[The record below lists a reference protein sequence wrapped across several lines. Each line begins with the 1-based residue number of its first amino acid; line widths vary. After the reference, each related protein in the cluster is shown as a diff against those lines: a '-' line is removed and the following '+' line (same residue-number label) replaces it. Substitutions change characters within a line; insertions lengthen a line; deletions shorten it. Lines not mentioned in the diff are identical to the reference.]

1 MKPGVTRLSFFNYLL
16 AFFLSIEILTLV
28 STSGYFLIHDSYNVA
43 SPTET
48 NNILTNLTFWS
59 EIWAIPFVP
68 ISGILHDCGTSCH
81 VHFWGCHLY
90 CRSCSSPL
98 LPNCLP
104 RSPHRPY
111 SSGTRHC
118 SIADQPSGCRL
129 CHQLKEGSCFCLC
142 WYCFRSWSCYSCP
155 WLARSRKEGRMALSL
170 LDFSRYFTCVLFVHG
185 IHSARPA
192 EARI

>member
-1 MKPGVTRLSFFNYLL
+1 MSPHPPNQQHLNQSHLL
-16 AFFLSIEILTLV
+16 VRDLGHSLCSHFRHPPWL
-28 STSGYFLIHDSYNVA
+28 
-43 SPTET
+43 
-48 NNILTNLTFWS
+48 
-59 EIWAIPFVP
+59 
-68 ISGILHDCGTSCH
+68 CGTSCH

-111 SSGTRHC
+111 SSGTRHR

-192 EARI
+192 EARIWRKRTSYDWGRRNWANLTPLAIWFSFNPSSNLHSGIHFS